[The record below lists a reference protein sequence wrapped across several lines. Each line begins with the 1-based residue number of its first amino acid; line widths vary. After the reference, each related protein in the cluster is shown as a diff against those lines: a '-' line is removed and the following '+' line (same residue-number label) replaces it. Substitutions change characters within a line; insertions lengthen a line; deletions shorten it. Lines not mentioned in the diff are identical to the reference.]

1 MGLSLFHQLTPPSK
15 QRRMMTKV
23 MDQFWIGLGVEKR
36 ELLAIKGRSALYAGL
51 VMIAGTSVML
61 TAGIVLNLAGVAFA

>member
-1 MGLSLFHQLTPPSK
+1 
-15 QRRMMTKV
+15 MTKV